1 MAKIGTSRPIPNE
14 EEDKEEMRG
23 TARFAVGAAALALF
37 VTGCTTAPPPPDY
50 AAIIAAPD
58 RTDADRKND
67 ERREPVKLLAFTGVR
82 PGWKVLD
89 MGAGAGYS
97 TEIMARG
104 AAPNGTV
111 YAQNPP
117 NAPPFVTIAWR
128 ARMEHPA
135 MKDVIPEL
143 RPFDDPLPAN
153 VGDFDLITFFFF
165 YHDTTYMPVDRAKMD
180 RALFNA
186 LKPGGYLVVTD
197 YAALPGA
204 PVTTGKTLHRLDEDI
219 EKREIEAAG
228 FKLVDEGMF
237 LRNPADTHD
246 FIIFNAKIP
255 LDIYVLKF
263 QKPS

>member
-1 MAKIGTSRPIPNE
+1 MT
-14 EEDKEEMRG
+14 MRG
-23 TARFAVGAAALALF
+23 SARALFSAAAVAVLAA
-37 VTGCTTAPPPPDY
+37 CTMTPPPPDY

-67 ERREPVKLLAFTGVR
+67 DRREPVKLLAFTGVR

-117 NAPPFVTIAWR
+117 DLFPLAKSGFAG
-128 ARMEHPA
+128 RMQHPA
-135 MKDVIPEL
+135 MKNVVPET
-143 RPFDDPLPAN
+143 RPFDDPLPADVTN
-153 VGDFDLITFFFF
+153 LDLITFFFF

-180 RALFNA
+180 KALFNA
-186 LKPGGYLVVTD
+186 LKPGGYLVITD
-197 YAALPGA
+197 YEAVPGA
-204 PVTTGKTLHRLDEDI
+204 PVTTGKTFHRLDEDI

-228 FKLVDEGMF
+228 FKLVDEGNF

-255 LDIYVLKF
+255 IDVYVLKF
-263 QKPS
+263 QRPG

>member
-1 MAKIGTSRPIPNE
+1 
-14 EEDKEEMRG
+14 MRG
-23 TARFAVGAAALALF
+23 TARALLGAAALAVLA
-37 VTGCTTAPPPPDY
+37 TACTMTPPPPDY

-67 ERREPVKLLAFTGVR
+67 DRREPVKLLAFTGVR

-89 MGAGAGYS
+89 MAAGAGYS

-117 NAPPFVTIAWR
+117 DLIAR
-128 ARMEHPA
+128 AKDGFTARMQHSA
-135 MKDVIPEL
+135 MKSVIDDT

-153 VGDFDLITFFFF
+153 VSGLDLITFFFG
-165 YHDTTYMPVDRAKMD
+165 YHDTTYMKVDRAKMNS
-180 RALFNA
+180 AMFNA
-186 LKPGGYLVVTD
+186 LKPGGYLVVAD
-197 YAALPGA
+197 YEALPGA
-204 PVTTGKTLHRLDEDI
+204 PITTGKTFHRLDEDI

-255 LDIYVLKF
+255 IDIYVLKF
-263 QKPS
+263 QRPG

>member
-1 MAKIGTSRPIPNE
+1 
-14 EEDKEEMRG
+14 MRG
-23 TARFAVGAAALALF
+23 TARFVIGAAALALM
-37 VTGCTTAPPPPDY
+37 VVACTMTPPPPDY

-82 PGWKVLD
+82 PGWKVVD
-89 MGAGAGYS
+89 MAAGAGYS

-104 AAPNGTV
+104 AAPDGTV

-117 NAPPFVTIAWR
+117 DLPARAKDGFT
-128 ARMEHPA
+128 ARMQHPA
-135 MKDVIPEL
+135 MKSVIDDT
-143 RPFDDPLPAN
+143 RPFDDPVPADVKN
-153 VGDFDLITFFFF
+153 LDLITFFFG
-165 YHDTTYMPVDRAKMD
+165 YHDTTYMKVDRAKMNS
-180 RALFNA
+180 AMFNA
-186 LKPGGYLVVTD
+186 LKPGGYLVIAD

-204 PVTTGKTLHRLDEDI
+204 PITTGKTFHRLDEDV
-219 EKREIEAAG
+219 EKREIQAAG

-255 LDIYVLKF
+255 IDIFVLKF
-263 QKPS
+263 QKPG